1 MLARSGI
8 RYAGRRHAFISRFFA
23 SELALDFGMTSHRRN
38 MTARVVPLRSR
49 EAGEPPCPPTAS
61 ERIALVTRLSR
72 EMWALSGRPFPS
84 YTRETMPIV
93 LTRLGAAD
101 D

>member
-1 MLARSGI
+1 
-8 RYAGRRHAFISRFFA
+8 
-23 SELALDFGMTSHRRN
+23 

-49 EAGEPPCPPTAS
+49 EAGEPPCPPTLP

-72 EMWALSGRPFPS
+72 EMWALTGRPFPS
-84 YTRETMPIV
+84 YSRATMPV
-93 LTRLGAAD
+93 ALTRLGATD